1 MLRAPNNC
9 KCEFLQITGGRLN
22 HTTSVRFTDANGTA
36 NELVVT
42 QRYNGLNIWDQL
54 DVNIE
59 VNGNLPE
66 VAPDAS
72 ISYADALD
80 TYVFQ
85 GDNRIV
91 SDGSGAIQVN
101 DENITF
107 VINQVVSTTWSR
119 QLSIYP

>member
-1 MLRAPNNC
+1 M
-9 KCEFLQITGGRLN
+9 N
-22 HTTSVRFTDANGTA
+22 HTTSVRFTDNNGTTD
-36 NELVVT
+36 ELVIT

-59 VNGNLPE
+59 VNGNLPQI
-66 VAPDAS
+66 VPDAS
-72 ISYADALD
+72 ITYADAMD

-85 GDNRIV
+85 GNNRIV

-107 VINQVVSTTWSR
+107 VINQVVSTTW
-119 QLSIYP
+119 YPMTTYLLVIFVVNHHLPSPVEFCSK

>member
-1 MLRAPNNC
+1 M
-9 KCEFLQITGGRLN
+9 N

-107 VINQVVSTTWSR
+107 VINQVVST
-119 QLSIYP
+119 QLCVVAPTIDLSMNSELIG